1 MSIGFYYNCF
11 KNKYATEQ
19 ILIQTRKIYPENPI
33 FLMSDNGLDFSDL
46 ANKYNCKYYY
56 SKINILGGRMIGDKK
71 VHCFPDEKCAKEFLK
86 IISMAIDYCNTEYI
100 ILLEDDVFIHNKLS
114 YLPVHSGGNPNKNY
128 YKHQMINDDDTPLFK
143 KYPNMKYNYWN
154 LGGGSIIK
162 CEILKDCI
170 KNTSFEEI
178 KTFDNICKTQ
188 FQLWHSNDLILSY
201 LLMIN
206 GFTTE
211 AWTNTNKSN
220 ISHPDKRFYK
230 NTLNIEDGVYRK

>member
-11 KNKYATEQ
+11 KNKFATEQ

-33 FLMSDNGLDFSDL
+33 FLMSDNGDDFSDL

-56 SKINILGGRMIGDKK
+56 SEINILGGRIINNKK
-71 VHCFPDEKCAKEFLK
+71 VHCFTNETCAKEFLK
-86 IISMAIDYCNTEYI
+86 IISLAINYCNTEYI

-114 YLPVHSGGNPNKNY
+114 YLPIHSGGNPNKNY

-162 CEILKDCI
+162 CEILKYCI

-188 FQLWHSNDLILSY
+188 FQLWHSNDLLLSY
-201 LLMIN
+201 LLIIN

-211 AWTNTNKSN
+211 EWTNTNKSN